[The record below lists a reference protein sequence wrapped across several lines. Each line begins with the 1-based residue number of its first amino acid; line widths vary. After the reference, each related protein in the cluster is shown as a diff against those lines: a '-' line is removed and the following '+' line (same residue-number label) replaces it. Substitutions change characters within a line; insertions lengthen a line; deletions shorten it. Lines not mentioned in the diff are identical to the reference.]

1 MDGEKNLNNAA
12 GENTGAAESK
22 DENGGGGDF
31 SKAFEML
38 EGMLSTEEGQKQIS
52 DIISAFS
59 GGSASG
65 GSSENGGK
73 GAQSQGRNMPF
84 GADGIMNM
92 LSGQNSRGAAFLE
105 ALKPFLRKERRE
117 KIDTA
122 IKLTQAAALMK
133 QLGFL
138 KQGGGKHL

>member
-12 GENTGAAESK
+12 GENTVAAESK
-22 DENGGGGDF
+22 DENGGGDI

-38 EGMLSTEEGQKQIS
+38 EGMLSTEEGQKQIT

-65 GSSENGGK
+65 GSAENGGK
-73 GAQSQGRNMPF
+73 GAQSQGGNMPF

-138 KQGGGKHL
+138 KQGGGKYL

>member
-12 GENTGAAESK
+12 GENTVAAESK
-22 DENGGGGDF
+22 DENGGGDI

-38 EGMLSTEEGQKQIS
+38 EGMLSTEEGQKQIT

-65 GSSENGGK
+65 GSAENGGK
-73 GAQSQGRNMPF
+73 DAQSQGGNMPF

>member
-12 GENTGAAESK
+12 GENTVAAESK
-22 DENGGGGDF
+22 DENGVGDI

-38 EGMLSTEEGQKQIS
+38 EGMLSTKEGQKQIT

-65 GSSENGGK
+65 GSAENGGK
-73 GAQSQGRNMPF
+73 GAQSQGGNMPF